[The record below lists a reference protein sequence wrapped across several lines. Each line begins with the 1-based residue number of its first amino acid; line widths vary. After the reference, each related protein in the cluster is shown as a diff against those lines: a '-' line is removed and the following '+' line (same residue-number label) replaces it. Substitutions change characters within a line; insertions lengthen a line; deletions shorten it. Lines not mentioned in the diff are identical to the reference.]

1 MTQASGTQLPK
12 RSKTVSSWE
21 RGTGTTIAPR
31 QVVGSQASWRP
42 CGSNATEGPAIE
54 ACTTGRPDS
63 TARTAASAPCCCG
76 PQVLWK
82 AVVAVLRG
90 GLREAGHPA
99 EQRPRGDVL
108 AEGHQPDLVVAGDR
122 SVRPDQ
128 QRALVDTAG
137 PAPGVDVG
145 QHVRA
150 GRLDH
155 PAERGDV

>member
-21 RGTGTTIAPR
+21 RGTGTTTAPR

-63 TARTAASAPCCCG
+63 SAPCCCG

-82 AVVAVLRG
+82 VVVALCTTIRS
-90 GLREAGHPA
+90 API
-99 EQRPRGDVL
+99 L
-108 AEGHQPDLVVAGDR
+108 ARFQDMSGNADSKQI
-122 SVRPDQ
+122 S
-128 QRALVDTAG
+128 G
-137 PAPGVDVG
+137 PNTTEP
-145 QHVRA
+145 
-150 GRLDH
+150 
-155 PAERGDV
+155 